1 MVETSSGRV
10 SVLKFFNRALWSSNT
25 TVLLSHLKYSIGPR
39 AEKLQ
44 NNCLSNVTQH
54 GQTLTFQLTCKE

>member
-10 SVLKFFNRALWSSNT
+10 SVLKFFI
-25 TVLLSHLKYSIGPR
+25 LLSHLKYSIGPR
-39 AEKLQ
+39 AEKVQ